1 MHVFLDEC
9 LVEADDALEQV
20 DRLLAIV
27 DLSRSELVNR
37 GVIGLELARLEER
50 DRVFDQ

>member
-9 LVEADDALEQV
+9 LVEADHALEQV
-20 DRLLAIV
+20 DRLLAVV
-27 DLSRSELVNR
+27 DLSGRELVNR
-37 GVIGLELARLEER
+37 GVIGLEFARLEER